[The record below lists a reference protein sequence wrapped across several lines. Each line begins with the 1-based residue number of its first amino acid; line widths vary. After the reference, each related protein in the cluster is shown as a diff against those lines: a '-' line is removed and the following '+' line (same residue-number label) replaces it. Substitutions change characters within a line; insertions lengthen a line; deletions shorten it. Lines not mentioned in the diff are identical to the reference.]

1 MVEEKVTKYSL
12 EYLGVKCTGVSWKD
26 NGVNVFF
33 FTKDGKDY
41 RFLQVEKVH
50 CNSDTDHIRL
60 VIEYLFLPWLR
71 IERIKEL
78 ESENAE
84 LKARLEK
91 SVELENKINN
101 GELVDAIWFKS
112 WINGQ
117 ICCGSVIGYSDGC
130 FVIACGD
137 DLITAEKIYT
147 SREKERY
154 ESELKG
160 VQ

>member
-50 CNSDTDHIRL
+50 CNSETDYIRL

-78 ESENAE
+78 EAENAE

-91 SVELENKINN
+91 AKNALQMACEEM
-101 GELVDAIWFKS
+101 AIL
-112 WINGQ
+112 G
-117 ICCGSVIGYSDGC
+117 ICCQGCENEENCMIKFLDGGYKMKANECEKYWSSK
-130 FVIACGD
+130 
-137 DLITAEKIYT
+137 AEA
-147 SREKERY
+147 RLA
-154 ESELKG
+154 ELKG
-160 VQ
+160 GQ